1 MFMMIEVF
9 DNIICIF
16 PKKVFKLILR
26 FLYTNPVILLIQMY
40 PKNLLSICF
49 FFASACWPCPVVARG
64 GCSLMVVHG
73 LLTLVASLLQSTGFS
88 SCGAWAQLPSGMWGP
103 PRAQIEPVS
112 PALAG
117 RFSTIGPPGSP
128 QIYF

>member
-49 FFASACWPCPVVARG
+49 LAALVLRFC
-64 GCSLMVVHG
+64 
-73 LLTLVASLLQSTGFS
+73 LLALS
-88 SCGAWAQLPSGMWGP
+88 SCGERGLLSDGGAWASHSGGF
-103 PRAQIEPVS
+103 S
-112 PALAG
+112 LAEH
-117 RFSTIGPPGSP
+117 RL
-128 QIYF
+128 